1 MAPHSPHPHSVQVW
15 FEKQV
20 NVRKKKKTTQ
30 AFTECGWPDGL
41 RKQPWDSH
49 DLSSFHT
56 SCPVDW
62 PRFIA
67 HSLTT
72 QISQCS
78 PRFPSPCLS
87 LISHCQLGP
96 GPQWSSCHLL
106 TTLMVMM
113 WNSDLDL
120 TGSYA
125 AAAGIQHCSMCHVP
139 INHGFRPGSAAY
151 YDLKQIRYWIRAN
164 IIPSFKPSQTLAPTS
179 LIHKEIL
186 CTPSSLPLQHSLFLL
201 GCSASYPSISLHPLY
216 EISEHAYWSI

>member
-1 MAPHSPHPHSVQVW
+1 MLEKKKNTGFYWVWLTRWPQKAALGQPWSVQ
-15 FEKQV
+15 FPHLLPCRLTQV
-20 NVRKKKKTTQ
+20 HCTL
-30 AFTECGWPDGL
+30 PDH
-41 RKQPWDSH
+41 P
-49 DLSSFHT
+49 DLPVFSKVSF
-56 SCPVDW
+56 
-62 PRFIA
+62 
-67 HSLTT
+67 
-72 QISQCS
+72 
-78 PRFPSPCLS
+78 PCLS